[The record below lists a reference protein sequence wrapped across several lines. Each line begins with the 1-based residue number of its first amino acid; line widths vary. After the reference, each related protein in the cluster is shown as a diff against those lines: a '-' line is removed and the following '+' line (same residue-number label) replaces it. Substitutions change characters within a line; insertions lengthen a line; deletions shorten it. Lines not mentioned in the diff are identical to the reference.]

1 MANKPTRWGVDC
13 CPSCGC
19 KSQVYDSRPNA
30 ASLGAIRRRR
40 KCLYCKRR
48 WTTIEV
54 LPDDAHN
61 TFLPSERARL
71 RVIAAEVKALA
82 DEVIK
87 LVSKLNEKENRAMA
101 TACKVPEV
109 REGNNAGSQIP
120 SAE

>member
-1 MANKPTRWGVDC
+1 VANEPTRWGVDC
-13 CPSCGC
+13 CPTCGR
-19 KSQVYDSRPNA
+19 KSMVVDSRPNA

-40 KCLYCKRR
+40 RCLPCNRR

-61 TFLPSERARL
+61 TFFPSERARL

-101 TACKVPEV
+101 TAYKVSDV
-109 REGNNAGSQIP
+109 QQGDNAGS
-120 SAE
+120 

>member
-13 CPSCGC
+13 CPNCGR
-19 KSQVYDSRPNA
+19 KSQVIDSRPNR
-30 ASLGAIRRRR
+30 ASLGAVGRRR
-40 KCLYCKRR
+40 KCFGCGRR
-48 WTTIEV
+48 WSTIEV

-71 RVIAAEVKALA
+71 RVIAAEVKTLA

-101 TACKVPEV
+101 TAYKVPEV
-109 REGNNAGSQIP
+109 REGDNTGSQVP